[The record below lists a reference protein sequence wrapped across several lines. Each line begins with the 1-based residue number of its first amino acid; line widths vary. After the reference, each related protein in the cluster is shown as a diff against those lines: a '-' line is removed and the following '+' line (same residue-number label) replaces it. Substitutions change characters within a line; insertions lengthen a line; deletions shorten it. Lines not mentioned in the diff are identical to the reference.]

1 MLKVVVKK
9 EIPDSAKAELSFYP
23 ELTQHLLYHRKID
36 TKEKALKFLNPV
48 YEDNSD
54 PFLMKDMDKA
64 VHRILD
70 AIEQDQKIVIFSDY
84 DADGIPG
91 AVILHDFFKKINYN
105 NFANY
110 IPHRVLDGFG
120 LNEDSINEF
129 FDIGAKLIITVDC
142 GITDIKEV
150 EKANYFGMD
159 VIITDHH
166 LPKEVLPKAFAI
178 LDPKLEESKYT
189 GSNLCGAGVAFKL
202 VQGLIK
208 ESSGLYKIPDGWE
221 KWLLDMVG
229 IATISDMVSLTG
241 ENRIL
246 SSYGMK
252 VLRKTPRPGI
262 IQLLNLLKINKQ
274 YLTED
279 DLSFMITPRINA
291 ASRMGE
297 PEDAFLLLS
306 TKDDGEA
313 TAMAMHLD
321 NINSERKVL
330 VATMVKEIKKKLF
343 SHTDNG
349 KKKVLVIG
357 NPDWKPSLLG
367 LVATALLEDHNG
379 PVFLWGREEGT
390 CLKGSCRSDGKVD
403 IFELMKEAGDMFDE
417 YGGHSMSGGFSLS
430 LDKVDTIS
438 DALEKAY
445 EKLASKSQE
454 SKETEV
460 DRKLSLD
467 DVNEKSFT
475 EIDQMAPFGVDNPKP
490 LFLFE
495 KVEVEEV
502 KIFGKTKNHL
512 ELTFKNKKGQKI
524 SAIGFFC
531 LPDTW
536 GREIKAKDKIDMVA
550 NIEKSYF
557 KNRGEIRLRIVDIT
571 C

>member
-9 EIPDSAKAELSFYP
+9 EIPDSAKAELSLYP

-36 TKEKALKFLNPV
+36 TKEKAINFLNPK
-48 YEDNSD
+48 YEDNFD

-70 AIEQDQKIVIFSDY
+70 AIEHEEKIVIFSDY

-91 AVILHDFFKKINYN
+91 AVILHDFFKKINYH

-150 EKANYFGMD
+150 EKANHFGMD

-166 LPKEVLPKAFAI
+166 LPKEELPKAFAI
-178 LDPKLEESKYT
+178 LDPKLRESKYT
-189 GSNLCGAGVAFKL
+189 GTDLCGAGVAFKL
-202 VQGLIK
+202 VQGLIR
-208 ESSGLYKIPDGWE
+208 ESSGLFKIVDGWE

-241 ENRIL
+241 ENRIFA
-246 SSYGMK
+246 SYGMK

-262 IQLLNLLKINKQ
+262 MQLLNLLKINQQ

-313 TAMAMHLD
+313 TAMAIHLD
-321 NINSERKVL
+321 NINTERKTL
-330 VATMVKEIKKKLF
+330 VATMVKEIKKKIA

-349 KKKVLVIG
+349 KKKVLVVG

-367 LVATALLEDHNG
+367 LVATSLLEDHNG
-379 PVFLWGREEGT
+379 PVFLWGREQGT

-403 IFELMKEAGDMFDE
+403 IFELMKEAKDMFDE
-417 YGGHSMSGGFSLS
+417 FGGHSMSGGFSLS
-430 LDKVDTIS
+430 LDKVDLIS

-445 EKLASKSQE
+445 DKLANKTE
-454 SKETEV
+454 ENIETEA
-460 DRKLSLD
+460 DKRLSLD
-467 DVNEKSFT
+467 DVNEASYSQ
-475 EIDQMAPFGVDNPKP
+475 IDKMAPFGVDNPKP

-495 KVEVEEV
+495 KVEVESV

-550 NIEKSYF
+550 NIEKSFF
-557 KNRGEIRLRIVDIT
+557 KNRPEIRLRIVDIT

>member
-9 EIPDSAKAELSFYP
+9 EIPNSVKTELSLYP
-23 ELTQHLLYHRKID
+23 DLTQHLLYYRGVD
-36 TKEKALKFLNPV
+36 TKEKAEKFLNPV
-48 YEDNSD
+48 YEDNFD
-54 PFLMKDMDKA
+54 PFFMKDMDKA

-70 AIEQDQKIVIFSDY
+70 AIEQNQKIVIFSDY

-142 GITDIKEV
+142 GITDVKEI
-150 EKANYFGMD
+150 EKANHFGMD

-166 LPKEVLPKAFAI
+166 LSKEELPKAFAI
-178 LDPKLEESKYT
+178 LNPKLPESKYT
-189 GSNLCGAGVAFKL
+189 GSDLCGAGVAFKL
-202 VQGLIK
+202 IQGLIR
-208 ESSGLYKIPDGWE
+208 ESAGLFKITDGWE

-229 IATISDMVSLTG
+229 LATISDMVSLTG
-241 ENRIL
+241 ENRIFA
-246 SSYGMK
+246 SYGLK
-252 VLRKTPRPGI
+252 VLKKTPRPGI
-262 IQLLNLLKINKQ
+262 MQLLNLLKINQ
-274 YLTED
+274 HYLTED
-279 DLSFMITPRINA
+279 DISFMITPRINA

-313 TAMAMHLD
+313 TAMAIHLD
-321 NINSERKVL
+321 NINNERKGL
-330 VATMVKEIKKKLF
+330 VASMVKEIKKKIS

-349 KKKVLVIG
+349 KKKVLVVG

-367 LVATALLEDHNG
+367 LVATALLEEHKG
-379 PVFLWGREEGT
+379 PVFLWGRENGT

-403 IFELMKEAGDMFDE
+403 IFELMKETGDMFDE
-417 YGGHSMSGGFSLS
+417 YGGHAMSGGFSLS
-430 LDKVDTIS
+430 LDKVDTVA
-438 DALEKAY
+438 DVLEKAY
-445 EKLASKSQE
+445 EKLASKTISD
-454 SKETEV
+454 TDTIV
-460 DRKLSLD
+460 DMKLNLD
-467 DVNEKSFT
+467 DINERTYEQIEK
-475 EIDQMAPFGVDNPKP
+475 MAPFGVDNPKP

-495 KVEVEEV
+495 KIGVEDV

-512 ELTFKNKKGQKI
+512 ELVFKNTKGQKI

-531 LPDTW
+531 MPDTW
-536 GREIKAKDKIDMVA
+536 GREIKKGDEIDLVA

-557 KNRGEIRLRIVDIT
+557 KAKAELRLRVVDIT

>member
-9 EIPDSAKAELSFYP
+9 EIEDSAKAELSLYP
-23 ELTQHLLYHRKID
+23 ELTQHLLYHRGIN
-36 TKEKALKFLNPV
+36 TKEKAENFLNPV

-54 PFLMKDMDKA
+54 PFLMKDMNKA

-70 AIEQDQKIVIFSDY
+70 AIEHEEKIVIFSDY

-91 AVILHDFFKKINYN
+91 AVILHDFFKKINYH

-142 GITDIKEV
+142 GITDVKEI

-166 LPKEVLPKAFAI
+166 LPKEEVPKAFAI
-178 LDPKLEESKYT
+178 LDPKLEELKDT

-208 ESSGLYKIPDGWE
+208 ESSGLFKIQEGWE

-241 ENRIL
+241 ENRIFA
-246 SSYGMK
+246 SYGLK

-262 IQLLNLLKINKQ
+262 MQLLNLLKINQ
-274 YLTED
+274 HYLTED
-279 DLSFMITPRINA
+279 DISFMITPRINA

-313 TAMAMHLD
+313 TAMAIHLN
-321 NINSERKVL
+321 NINDERKGL
-330 VATMVKEIKKKLF
+330 VASMVKEIKKKIA

-349 KKKVLVIG
+349 KKKVLVVG

-367 LVATALLEDHNG
+367 LVATALLEEHKG
-379 PVFLWGREEGT
+379 PVFLWGRENGT

-403 IFELMKEAGDMFDE
+403 IFELMKEASDMFDE
-417 YGGHSMSGGFSLS
+417 YGGHAMSGGFSIS
-430 LDKVDTIS
+430 LDKVDTI
-438 DALEKAY
+438 AGVLEKAY
-445 EKLASKSQE
+445 EKLASKIIE
-454 SKETEV
+454 DGETVV
-460 DRKLSLD
+460 DLRLSLD
-467 DVNEKSFT
+467 EVNEKTYFQ
-475 EIDQMAPFGVDNPKP
+475 IDKMSPFGVDNPKP

-495 KVEVEEV
+495 KIEVEEV

-512 ELTFKNKKGQKI
+512 ELVFKNTKGQKI

-536 GREIKAKDKIDMVA
+536 GREIKRGDKIDLVA
-550 NIEKSYF
+550 SMEKSYF
-557 KNRGEIRLRIVDIT
+557 KSKAELRLRVVDIT